1 MDDVHSAHGTTSIV
15 EHPLLLLVQVGG
27 SDLLLELG
35 NDVVDNGTG
44 IITVSLDSALGELVQ
59 MLVIE
64 DVELVQAR
72 IEEAVDGGE
81 QSEEDIDD
89 AQSAEGEAAAA
100 TG

>member
-64 DVELVQAR
+64 DVELIQAR
-72 IEEAVDGGE
+72 VEEAVDGGE
-81 QSEEDIDD
+81 ESEEDGED

-100 TG
+100 T